1 MNEQRTDAV
10 LRVELESEW
19 RAALDRMTELSVELH
34 RLDIDQ
40 PGVVTLVDDIERE
53 LADIRRTLVSIE
65 VELDALRAP
74 VRVGAA

>member
-40 PGVVTLVDDIERE
+40 PDVVTLVDDIERE